1 MPIFTKPLKTNT
13 RNWSD
18 LDLDFLSHPT
28 TNDIVKKKDVEA
40 IKRSVR
46 NLILTNK
53 FERPFHP
60 EIGSDITATLFEIV
74 SPTTAVV
81 LQSAIREVLTN
92 FEPRV
97 RLIDISVL
105 GDIDKNGYYV
115 TIKFQPI
122 NTPDPVKIDLFL
134 ERLR

>member
-1 MPIFTKPLKTNT
+1 MAIFTKPLSTNT
-13 RNWSD
+13 RKWAD
-18 LDLDFLSHPT
+18 LDLDFTAHPVT
-28 TNDIVKKKDVEA
+28 KDIVLKKDVEA
-40 IKRSVR
+40 VKRSVR
-46 NLILTNK
+46 NLILTNPH
-53 FERPFHP
+53 ERPFHP
-60 EIGSDITATLFEIV
+60 EIGSGITGILFELV

-81 LQSAIREVLTN
+81 LQSEIRQVITN

-115 TIKFQPI
+115 TIKFQVI
-122 NTPDPVKIDLFL
+122 NIPNPVTIELFL

>member
-1 MPIFTKPLKTNT
+1 MAMFTKPLSTNT
-13 RNWSD
+13 RRWYD
-18 LDLDFLSHPT
+18 LDLDFTAHPVT
-28 TNDIVKKKDVEA
+28 KDIVLKRDVEA
-40 IKRSVR
+40 VKRSVR
-46 NLILTNK
+46 NLVLTNPH
-53 FERPFHP
+53 ERPFHP
-60 EIGSDITATLFEIV
+60 EIGSGITGILFENV

-81 LQSAIREVLTN
+81 LQSEIRQVITN

-115 TIKFQPI
+115 TIKFQVI
-122 NTPDPVKIDLFL
+122 NIPNPVTIELFL

>member
-1 MPIFTKPLKTNT
+1 MAVYTKPLSTNT
-13 RNWSD
+13 RRWAD
-18 LDLDFLSHPT
+18 LDLDFIAHPVT
-28 TNDIVKKKDVEA
+28 KDIVLKRDVEA

-46 NLILTNK
+46 NLVLTNPH
-53 FERPFHP
+53 ERPFHP
-60 EIGSDITATLFEIV
+60 EIGSGITGILFELV

-81 LQSAIREVLTN
+81 LQSEIRQVITN

-122 NTPDPVKIDLFL
+122 STPSPVTIELFL

>member
-122 NTPDPVKIDLFL
+122 NIPEPVKVDLFL

>member
-1 MPIFTKPLKTNT
+1 MPIYTKPLKTNT
-13 RNWSD
+13 RSWSD
-18 LDLDFLSHPT
+18 LDLDFLSHPAT
-28 TNDIVKKKDVEA
+28 SDIVKKKDVEA

-122 NTPDPVKIDLFL
+122 NTPEPVKVDLFL

>member
-1 MPIFTKPLKTNT
+1 MPIYTKPLKTNT
-13 RNWSD
+13 RSWSD

-74 SPTTAVV
+74 SPTTAIV